1 MIGPIGALEPTD
13 SAWSSSMRYRLLMVF
28 YGASASAPL
37 SSRALSLCAE
47 EGIKGAI
54 RTVSIGSRGGG
65 ALCATVSSSSRTSG
79 DSNDDDDP
87 PASKRIIRLTTFHPP
102 PPPNPTDPLSI
113 HSSPRENRQC
123 AQLSTRSRQRE
134 RESEKVYRMPPLSQI
149 ALLPNSKSH
158 DANQPMEAAFR
169 RCRFCRRRWRSLWSQ
184 SPQTLW
190 PGSGGWLLAPLGG
203 SRAGGWPA
211 GSRPT
216 HRVHELETRT
226 HSLAH
231 KFIFRLQ
238 FPNQTS
244 QKELCRRRRC
254 RFHTLYYYDNDDH
267 DDEQAKQSQPLLNGQ
282 ISLPLIVRLCFT
294 QSVTTTTTPTWLR
307 ECK

>member
-54 RTVSIGSRGGG
+54 RTVSTGSRGGG

-79 DSNDDDDP
+79 DSNGDDDP

-134 RESEKVYRMPPLSQI
+134 RERARKSTECRLSRK
-149 ALLPNSKSH
+149 L
-158 DANQPMEAAFR
+158 
-169 RCRFCRRRWRSLWSQ
+169 RSC
-184 SPQTLW
+184 PTLNH
-190 PGSGGWLLAPLGG
+190 
-203 SRAGGWPA
+203 
-211 GSRPT
+211 T
-216 HRVHELETRT
+216 TRT
-226 HSLAH
+226 NQWR
-231 KFIFRLQ
+231 RL
-238 FPNQTS
+238 FAVVVFAAAAAGARCGPS
-244 QKELCRRRRC
+244 HRRRC
-254 RFHTLYYYDNDDH
+254 GPAAAAGCWRRSAALALAAGRLAVGQHTECTSSKLEH
-267 DDEQAKQSQPLLNGQ
+267 TRSH
-282 ISLPLIVRLCFT
+282 ISLFFGFNFQTKLAKKNFAVVVVVDFT
-294 QSVTTTTTPTWLR
+294 PYIIMIMMIMMMNKQNNHSHF
-307 ECK
+307 